1 MANSTAM
8 MTGHLAN
15 SLLHTLADIEKGD
28 GLLGISSLLKS
39 GGSMDFKS
47 INHPVGFVVLFV
59 LQGVFLYLVRH
70 RVRYNS
76 VNRVS

>member
-15 SLLHTLADIEKGD
+15 SLLHTLADIERGD
-28 GLLGISSLLKS
+28 ELLGISSLLKS
-39 GGSMDFKS
+39 GGSMDLKT
-47 INHPVGFVVLFV
+47 IKHPVGFAVLFV
-59 LQGVFLYLVRH
+59 LQGVFVYLVSH
-70 RVRYNS
+70 HVQYYG